1 MKNFLKSVYFTYF
14 LVSSLILAQDIDVNA
29 IRTVDGR
36 AKTIMEYL
44 HDDTRLVPTKV
55 FDNVYCIGS
64 AGVVAWAITTSD
76 GIILIDSMWDDKDAQ
91 MIEESFI
98 KLGLN
103 PNDLKYIIITHGHE
117 DHYGGANYLREKY
130 GAKTILTKV
139 DTDLMYNLNT
149 GANSPRSPK
158 TKIDIFA
165 KDQDKIVLGD
175 TEIILVETPGHTAG
189 CLSVIFPA
197 KDKGKELV
205 AMLWGGTGI
214 LKDKE
219 LQIKYKESAEYFSKL
234 SQEKN
239 ASVFLT
245 AHLFADEGYEKLA
258 LINSSNYDGK
268 NPFVFTQEELKKYFD
283 DLISKA
289 DETIKN
295 NK

>member
-44 HDDTRLVPTKV
+44 HDDTRLVATKV

-64 AGVVAWAITTSD
+64 ASVVAWAITT
-76 GIILIDSMWDDKDAQ
+76 ILIDSMWDDKDAQ

-103 PNDLKYIIITHGHE
+103 PNDLKYIIITHGHG

-214 LKDKE
+214 PKDKE

>member
-103 PNDLKYIIITHGHE
+103 PNDLKYIIITHGHG

-219 LQIKYKESAEYFSKL
+219 SAEYFSKL

>member
-1 MKNFLKSVYFTYF
+1 
-14 LVSSLILAQDIDVNA
+14 
-29 IRTVDGR
+29 
-36 AKTIMEYL
+36 
-44 HDDTRLVPTKV
+44 
-55 FDNVYCIGS
+55 
-64 AGVVAWAITTSD
+64 
-76 GIILIDSMWDDKDAQ
+76 

-103 PNDLKYIIITHGHE
+103 PNDLKYIIITHGHG

-214 LKDKE
+214 PKDKE

>member
-44 HDDTRLVPTKV
+44 HDDTRLVATKV

-64 AGVVAWAITTSD
+64 ASVVAWAITTSD

-103 PNDLKYIIITHGHE
+103 PNDLKTHGHG

-214 LKDKE
+214 PKDKE

>member
-64 AGVVAWAITTSD
+64 VSVVAWAITTSD

-91 MIEESFI
+91 MIEESFV

-103 PNDLKYIIITHGHE
+103 LNDLKYIIITHGHG

-214 LKDKE
+214 PKD
-219 LQIKYKESAEYFSKL
+219 KESAEYFSKL

>member
-1 MKNFLKSVYFTYF
+1 MKNFLKSVCFTYF
-14 LVSSLILAQDIDVNA
+14 LVSSLILAEDIDVKA
-29 IRTVDGR
+29 IRTIDGR

-64 AGVVAWAITTSD
+64 VSVVAWAITTSD

-91 MIEESFI
+91 MIEESFV

-103 PNDLKYIIITHGHE
+103 PNDLKYIIITHGHG

-175 TEIILVETPGHTAG
+175 TEIILVETPGHTTG

-214 LKDKE
+214 PKD
-219 LQIKYKESAEYFSKL
+219 KESAEYFSKL

-268 NPFVFTQEELKKYFD
+268 NPFVLTQEELKKYFD